1 MAKKKRAANPTLIML
16 VQQIDGEFW
25 AHDDDDF
32 AALLAAAHAAVAMP
46 ADDDRISAL
55 QSAAADLAEFICTA
69 WEDDGRALSD
79 CHAVLH
85 SDDAR
90 PVWSEA
96 SGDYVAT
103 PKPLHVHL
111 TAKFESQSK
120 SAPVDRLAELAGV
133 EAQYIEIGR
142 RGGAAVEVCGQKISQ
157 SHDNFLAYLTH
168 AKYADKFQYVP
179 GQVATVRGNL
189 GYDAVYAERIAAWKS
204 ARAHI
209 KKRKA
214 AETVEELREM
224 VLTGEV
230 TKSQIMLTD
239 DLFDVYARHSREI
252 DDAIAAYGQRRA
264 YKAAEALRRGD
275 FRTTVVY
282 IWGASGHGKTHFA
295 KRFMD
300 DAVRYAADRGEK
312 WQVYRA
318 ATANPLDDWTG
329 EEVIFLDEA
338 RSATMDA
345 QDWLLLLDPDNASPA
360 RARYRNKAEVA
371 PRLVVMTCTIDPG
384 TFFYYTRQK
393 GGLDEAMDQFLRRL
407 ASIVQVRRVDPD
419 APPRIE
425 VSRVGKVDR
434 YYREFDSPG
443 HRALDAA
450 PTELALNYGA
460 IDVIE
465 HSPSAGAHA
474 VIEALAERSPD
485 IGFEKAE
492 GWADAELDAEIERA
506 EAAMFAEIEAQA
518 GCDQAADAE
527 ADAVIDGTLVV
538 YQPPQPPG
546 ISFDL

>member
-1 MAKKKRAANPTLIML
+1 ML

-25 AHDDDDF
+25 AHDDDAF
-32 AALLAAAHAAVAMP
+32 AALLAAAHAAAAMP

-85 SDDAR
+85 SDDTR
-90 PVWSEA
+90 QVWSEA
-96 SGDYVAT
+96 SGEYEPT
-103 PKPLHVHL
+103 PKPLHIHL
-111 TAKFESQSK
+111 VARFSDRKG

-133 EAQYIEIGR
+133 EPQYLEIGR

-168 AKYADKFQYVP
+168 AKYADKAQYSSH
-179 GQVATVRGNL
+179 QVATIRGTL
-189 GYDAVYAERIAAWKS
+189 DYGAVYAERISAWKS

-214 AETVEELREM
+214 AETFEELREM

-252 DDAIAAYGQRRA
+252 DDAISAYGQRRA
-264 YKAAEALRRGD
+264 YKAAEALRRRD

-295 KRFMD
+295 KRFMAD
-300 DAVRYAADRGEK
+300 VVRRAADRGER
-312 WQVYRA
+312 WQVYRG
-318 ATANPLDDWTG
+318 ATANPLDDWQG
-329 EEVIFLDEA
+329 EEIVFLDEA

-360 RARYRNKAEVA
+360 RARYRNKSEVA
-371 PRLVVMTCTIDPG
+371 PRLVVMTCTVDPT
-384 TFFYYTRQK
+384 TFFFYTRQK

-407 ASIVQVRRVDPD
+407 ASIVKVHRVDPD

-425 VSRVGKVDR
+425 VSRVGKVETYHKD
-434 YYREFDSPG
+434 FDSPG
-443 HRALDAA
+443 HRILDAA
-450 PTELALNYGA
+450 PTRLALTYGA
-460 IDVIE
+460 TETVDY
-465 HSPSAGAHA
+465 SSSAGAHA
-474 VIEALAERSPD
+474 VMRELAARSPD
-485 IGFEKAE
+485 VDFANSE
-492 GWADAELDAEIERA
+492 GWADADLDAGIERA
-506 EAAMFAEIEAQA
+506 EAAMFAEVEAQA

-538 YQPPQPPG
+538 YQPPQSPG